1 MVPIRDAELFVDALN
16 AAAEIEGGPQPR
28 IEMLLRTLHKL
39 VRRDTRSAI
48 WLLDHLDRPLPRI
61 VDRYVVRSSWD
72 GTPPQDLVALQRAI
86 DNAGPMLEIMLP
98 SILARIRTPFTMVM
112 SQSSEAEWFRRV
124 FVPEFLTPMGYAD
137 AITSMWAES
146 DARAVM
152 LGTLRRSSD
161 PPFTGNDVMFVSLM
175 LRAAAPLIDRELFR
189 SPEALDQRRLSR
201 RQQEVLLML
210 LSGDSEKEIAARLSR
225 SIHTIHT
232 FVGQI
237 YELFDVQ
244 SRGEL
249 MAMFIDKK
257 VLERSSV
264 GSSS

>member
-1 MVPIRDAELFVDALN
+1 MLVPAIRAC
-16 AAAEIEGGPQPR
+16 R
-28 IEMLLRTLHKL
+28 
-39 VRRDTRSAI
+39 
-48 WLLDHLDRPLPRI
+48 
-61 VDRYVVRSSWD
+61 
-72 GTPPQDLVALQRAI
+72 
-86 DNAGPMLEIMLP
+86 
-98 SILARIRTPFTMVM
+98 RTPYTIIL
-112 SQSSEAEWFRRV
+112 SEVEDAEWFERV
-124 FVPEFLTPMGYAD
+124 FAARFLTPLGYTD
-137 AITSMWAES
+137 AITSMWAAS
-146 DARAVM
+146 DTRAVM
-152 LGTLRRSSD
+152 IGNLRRASD
-161 PPFTGNDVMFVSLM
+161 PPYTDKDISLMSLM
-175 LRAAAPLIDRELFR
+175 LRAVAPLIDREMFR
-189 SPEALDQRRLSR
+189 PPDVLDQRKLSP

-264 GSSS
+264 GTSS